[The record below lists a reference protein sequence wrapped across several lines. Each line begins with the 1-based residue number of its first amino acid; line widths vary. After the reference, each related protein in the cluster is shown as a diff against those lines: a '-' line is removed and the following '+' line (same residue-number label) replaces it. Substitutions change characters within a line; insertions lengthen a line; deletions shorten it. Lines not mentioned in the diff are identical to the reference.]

1 MEIVSANSRRFTLSA
16 SGTDNRYHFKF
27 TAASISAL
35 QATSWAKVT
44 TVSATGVNGLAAQL
58 KTALPL
64 KSNILIV
71 REVNK
76 YDPGDIDGD
85 GKYTDADL
93 DRLNKYIAYLNV
105 VKTGNKQAIAAVQ
118 KYNLT
123 GLALKAADVK
133 RDGKIDANDISM
145 LAQYIAA
152 AKEAAE

>member
-1 MEIVSANSRRFTLSA
+1 M
-16 SGTDNRYHFKF
+16 
-27 TAASISAL
+27 
-35 QATSWAKVT
+35 T
-44 TVSATGVNGLAAQL
+44 TVSATGANGLAAQL

-123 GLALKAADVK
+123 GLALKAADVN

-152 AKEAAE
+152 AKEVAE